1 MRPYILEHANV
12 QELYLGEEFNK
23 FVSISM
29 KPNIE
34 KLKEMFEDKAKFA
47 IIFPKIKNLSQ
58 EQIEEFVSK
67 RSISIEIDYKEN
79 KERIDLDEEC
89 LLLSVEIVA
98 KGSDKEIV
106 AGNENFVYQL
116 DLSIDEE
123 MKKDYLAREIV
134 NRIQKSRKE
143 AGVLIDDHIVVL
155 VQVDQQSPELLE
167 SL

>member
-23 FVSISM
+23 FVSVSM
-29 KPNIE
+29 K
-34 KLKEMFEDKAKFA
+34 
-47 IIFPKIKNLSQ
+47 
-58 EQIEEFVSK
+58 FVSK